1 MYIRILLLIIALS
14 LSPVTILY
22 AQNFKKQQKQQRA
35 AIEAAYRKK
44 RVTQR
49 EYYKLIAEQES
60 IVYAIQ
66 KAEADGY
73 MDSREK
79 NSIYGKI
86 QRAEKRLRKYKTNR
100 EIY

>member
-1 MYIRILLLIIALS
+1 MLV
-14 LSPVTILY
+14 LSPVTFLY

-35 AIEAAYRKK
+35 AIEAAYRKR

-60 IVYAIQ
+60 IAIAIE

-73 MDSREK
+73 MDPKEK

-100 EIY
+100 EVY

>member
-1 MYIRILLLIIALS
+1 MYTRILLL
-14 LSPVTILY
+14 TILLAISPAAFLC

-35 AIEAAYRKK
+35 AIEAAYKKK

-60 IVYAIQ
+60 IAHAIE

-73 MDSREK
+73 MDPREK

-86 QRAEKRLRKYKTNR
+86 QRAEKRLRKYRTNR
-100 EIY
+100 EVY